1 MFHLWI
7 TKKNHICKGKQ
18 YIIKKVTS
26 LFALIVI
33 NLKKEVIYV
42 MLLLK
47 IKKFK
52 IYYFV
57 LKTIIYLKS
66 SSSISISSL
75 KLQAPNQI

>member
-7 TKKNHICKGKQ
+7 TKKNHICKVNNISLK
-18 YIIKKVTS
+18 ITS

-33 NLKKEVIYV
+33 NLKRGHICDAIVKN
-42 MLLLK
+42 
-47 IKKFK
+47 KKFK

-75 KLQAPNQI
+75 KITSS